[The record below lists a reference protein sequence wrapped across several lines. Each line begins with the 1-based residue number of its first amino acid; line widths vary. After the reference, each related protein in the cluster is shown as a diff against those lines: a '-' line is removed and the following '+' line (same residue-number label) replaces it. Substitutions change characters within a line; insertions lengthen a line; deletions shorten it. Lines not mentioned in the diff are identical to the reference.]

1 MSEIK
6 ALSGVEIKSVTEGKA
21 LVRFATYNEID
32 HHGDITRKGAFE
44 DGQQV
49 VISAYNHQSWGGSL
63 PVGKGVIRDGGDG
76 PYGDLQFFMNTEAG
90 RETFETV
97 KELGPLQQWSYGFDL
112 LKKST
117 TTIED
122 EGIEKTARVI
132 EKVKVHEISPVLLG
146 AGKSTATVGVKGMD
160 QLEAAGYSVEDIIEL
175 LEEKAKKPKPKDND
189 EDDDSSKKPGSKKP
203 SSDDDDDDDEND
215 DNSKKPG
222 RGKKPPK
229 SGKMRMSDQT
239 EDVVTS
245 LKDLADRAEEIVA
258 LRKSEGKAD
267 LSATLTE
274 QFRDLLKQADRIFA
288 LCPQDEDGFF
298 LSDDEDARETKA
310 ADEQAEAERIYL
322 SLLSEE
328 L

>member
-6 ALSGVEIKSVTEGKA
+6 ALSGVEIKSATEGKA

-76 PYGDLQFFMNTEAG
+76 PYGDLQFFMNTAAG

-122 EGIEKTARVI
+122 EGIEKSVRVI

-146 AGKSTATVGVKGMD
+146 AGKSTATVGVKVKGLDEMSLD
-160 QLEAAGYSVEDIIEL
+160 DLMEL
-175 LEEKAKKPKPKDND
+175 LEERLEKAKKPKPDQDDNSPKKPSSKNPSSGDDDDVD
-189 EDDDSSKKPGSKKP
+189 EDDDDK
-203 SSDDDDDDDEND
+203 
-215 DNSKKPG
+215 KKPG

-258 LRKSEGKAD
+258 LRKSEGKAN
-267 LSATLTE
+267 LSAALTE

-288 LCPQDEDGFF
+288 LCPQDDEGFF
-298 LSDDEDARETKA
+298 LSDNEDARETKA
-310 ADEQAEAERIYL
+310 ANEQAEAERIYL